1 MDSPAENPSFGSNWQ
16 YLSGMNE
23 KRTPSPDPLIELLV
37 RELQATGTRAET
49 AENFNTVY
57 GYRPS

>member
-1 MDSPAENPSFGSNWQ
+1 
-16 YLSGMNE
+16 MNE